1 MNLKFWQKAMI
12 RILADE
18 QTLRA
23 AEQMFSPDSERGE
36 NPSINEILIFVAFLY
51 AAILRKSGKDPSNQE
66 VDLSEIPTQEELSS
80 IVTNAGM
87 KPTFD

>member
-12 RILADE
+12 RILADD
-18 QTLRA
+18 QTLQA
-23 AEQMFSPDSERGE
+23 AEQMFSPDGERGE
-36 NPSINEILIFVAFLY
+36 KPSINEILIFVALFY
-51 AAILRKSGKDPSNQE
+51 AALLRKSGKNPSNQA
-66 VDLSEIPTQEELSS
+66 VNLSEIPTREELSS